1 MEQTNFILGLNTIP
15 KLGNENRD
23 VNGWFTLMET
33 WLSLG
38 GVTQDDLKLLWCK
51 TTVVG
56 DVLEFVKNQCEENE
70 NLTLVQMKDAL
81 DEYYGNKVNQQAL
94 KDEILSLS
102 IRYGETVKDYN
113 LRFKKLFNKLNRG
126 ARESVQVSDYI
137 RTLKPR
143 RKVWEGLVVKD
154 FTNLEEAY
162 KLAEKY
168 DKVYEHQKYRS

>member
-38 GVTQDDLKLLWCK
+38 GVTQEDLKLLWCK

-102 IRYGETVKDYN
+102 IRYGETVKD
-113 LRFKKLFNKLNRG
+113 
-126 ARESVQVSDYI
+126 
-137 RTLKPR
+137 
-143 RKVWEGLVVKD
+143 
-154 FTNLEEAY
+154 
-162 KLAEKY
+162 
-168 DKVYEHQKYRS
+168 